1 MVPARHPAAIGL
13 ALGLATACAS
23 AGTSAAAPDAE
34 TARTVEVSATG
45 RVTKSPDL
53 ATFRVGVE
61 VTEAPSVEAARRDAA
76 RAMTKMLAALDEK
89 GVGSDDRQTT
99 SLVITPEYDYVKRER
114 RLRGYTARHQLEVE
128 VTALDRLSEIVDA
141 TISAGGDATRFG
153 GIRFALA
160 DPTAAESEARARAVA
175 SARSA
180 AEQLARA
187 ADETVERVLL
197 IREGGGGDG
206 PRPPPMMRMSMA
218 AAESAPT
225 PIETGEITVT
235 VEVLTRWSLRD

>member
-1 MVPARHPAAIGL
+1 MVPARHSAAIGL
-13 ALGLATACAS
+13 AFGLVSACAS
-23 AGTSAAAPDAE
+23 TSTSSAAPAARA
-34 TARTVEVSATG
+34 TRTVEISATG

-76 RAMTKMLAALDEK
+76 RAMTRMLAALDDE
-89 GVGSDDRQTT
+89 GVGGDDRQTT

-114 RLRGYTARHQLEVE
+114 RLRGYTARHQLEVK

-160 DPTAAESEARARAVA
+160 DPTAAEAEARARAVA
-175 SARSA
+175 NARAA

-187 ADETVERVLL
+187 ADETIGRVLL

-218 AAESAPT
+218 TAEAAPT

-235 VEVLTRWSLRD
+235 VEVFTRWSLGD